1 MARPLYRTRCWQL
14 SQAHRTLTFSLIS
27 FWVSHPPGRRGNRAV
42 LALAWPYLKPSAVG
56 RAAAERAVLE
66 VKLEALKQKHVDA
79 EEAELSKR
87 QEKLRKQ
94 KEMLTLKYELEA
106 ANAKLN
112 ILSKTKSHG
121 SIGDGMNEYLEKTLK
136 TKELIGKEYEPKLK
150 NVHTKGIQDASV
162 RLKAHAPQPAQLQ
175 ALKEPHFL
183 GTVRSPI
190 WPDQSK
196 YMSYAQPM
204 HSHPQPLKKT
214 SYEPLQP
221 CVPSNQT
228 RPSQT
233 AEQTQGPPLR
243 PLSGRCHTSDA
254 PTAPPE
260 PPIGNPQDTAHLY
273 SIQ

>member
-1 MARPLYRTRCWQL
+1 M
-14 SQAHRTLTFSLIS
+14 
-27 FWVSHPPGRRGNRAV
+27 
-42 LALAWPYLKPSAVG
+42 
-56 RAAAERAVLE
+56 LE

-121 SIGDGMNEYLEKTLK
+121 SIGDGMNEYFEKTLK
-136 TKELIGKEYEPKLK
+136 TKELIGKEYEPKLE
-150 NVHTKGIQDASV
+150 NVHTKGIQHASV
-162 RLKAHAPQPAQLQ
+162 RLKAHAPQPVQLQ
-175 ALKEPHFL
+175 ALKVPHFL
-183 GTVRSPI
+183 GTVRRSPI

-233 AEQTQGPPLR
+233 AEQTQGPPLQ
-243 PLSGRCHTSDA
+243 PHSGRCHTSDS
-254 PTAPPE
+254 E

-273 SIQ
+273 SILQRQNEITASLVRQQDKSFLP